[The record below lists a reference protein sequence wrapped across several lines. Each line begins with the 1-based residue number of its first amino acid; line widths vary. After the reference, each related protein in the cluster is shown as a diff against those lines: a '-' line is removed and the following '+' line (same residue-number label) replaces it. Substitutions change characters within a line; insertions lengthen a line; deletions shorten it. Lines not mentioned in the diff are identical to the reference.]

1 MKILYKSISGNFMV
15 GEIIYTFE
23 LFHCYVWFPEADYH
37 IPQHQIVD
45 YMCIYIYIPLKSH
58 ENIYYYIPFIDH
70 SIPLIDHI
78 PFIDHTIPLVIYI
91 YIPLSHCYHIS
102 HWVYAYSIEK
112 SMFTPS
118 PHPTPIGSQLPGG
131 CWPQCSRPGAS
142 RDCFVMSQLF
152 YISKKDKYTIDIYIY
167 ICIYVCM

>member
-1 MKILYKSISGNFMV
+1 LKILYKSISGSFMV

-45 YMCIYIYIPLKSH
+45 YMCIYIYTTQIPWKYLLLYP
-58 ENIYYYIPFIDH
+58 IYRSFNPIDWSY
-70 SIPLIDHI
+70 SIYWSYNPIG
-78 PFIDHTIPLVIYI
+78 YI

-152 YISKKDKYTIDIYIY
+152 YISKKDKYTIDIYI
-167 ICIYVCM
+167 CIYVCM

>member
-1 MKILYKSISGNFMV
+1 MKILYKSISGSFMV

-23 LFHCYVWFPEADYH
+23 MFHCYIWFPEADYH
-37 IPQHQIVD
+37 IPQHQIGD
-45 YMCIYIYIPLKSH
+45 YVYIYIPLKSH
-58 ENIYYYIPFIDH
+58 ENIYYKKSHGNRSFNPLDWSY
-70 SIPLIDHI
+70 SIYWSYNPIG
-78 PFIDHTIPLVIYI
+78 YI

-167 ICIYVCM
+167 MYVCM